1 MATFYVSSFFKFFC
15 PNLFSFSFY
24 SNRME
29 RPLHPKEAEDSST
42 HPEGREEESTT
53 TNFGWCCFFSSPFG
67 WCCLASSFFDVVLL
81 SPLPCVP
88 SFRLVLLFLR
98 SFRWCCLPLLLL
110 GWWYHSVRHHTTRH
124 YATAQHPDT
133 APHLASYNDA
143 DHNNFSDLSQF
154 TWIFVGE
161 HFEHNSN

>member
-1 MATFYVSSFFKFFC
+1 MFLAFFKIFY
-15 PNLFSFSFY
+15 PNLFSYSFY
-24 SNRME
+24 SNRRE

-42 HPEGREEESTT
+42 TPKGERRKAPLPTLG
-53 TNFGWCCFFSSPFG
+53 GVVVFFSPFG
-67 WCCLASSFFDVVLL
+67 WCCLASSFFHVVLL
-81 SPLPCVP
+81 SPLPYVP

-110 GWWYHSVRHHTTRH
+110 GWWYHSVRHHITRH
-124 YATAQHPDT
+124 YATAQHPDS
-133 APHLASYNDA
+133 APHHASYNDA
-143 DHNNFSDLSQF
+143 DNNNFSDLSQF

>member
-1 MATFYVSSFFKFFC
+1 MEGNGRSTQRRLRTAAPPRRERGGKHHYQLWVVLLFF
-15 PNLFSFSFY
+15 
-24 SNRME
+24 
-29 RPLHPKEAEDSST
+29 PLLL
-42 HPEGREEESTT
+42 
-53 TNFGWCCFFSSPFG
+53 G

-124 YATAQHPDT
+124 YATAQHTDT
-133 APHLASYNDA
+133 APHHASYNDA
-143 DHNNFSDLSQF
+143 DNNNFSDLSQF

-161 HFEHNSN
+161 HFEHISN